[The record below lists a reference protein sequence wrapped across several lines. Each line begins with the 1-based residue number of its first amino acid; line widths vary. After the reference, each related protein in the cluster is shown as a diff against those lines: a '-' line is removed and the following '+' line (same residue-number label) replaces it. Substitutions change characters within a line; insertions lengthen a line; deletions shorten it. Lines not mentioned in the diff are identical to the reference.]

1 MQLIDEKVYED
12 HFVEVT
18 LKERDWNILLRD
30 GELKQKVSCNGEII
44 SLAII
49 VELDKSPVEED
60 LNRQEKKIKYRY

>member
-12 HFVEVT
+12 HFVEIT
-18 LKERDWNILLRD
+18 LNERDWNILLRD

-49 VELDKSPVEED
+49 SEFDKSQRIDD
-60 LNRQEKKIKYRY
+60 LNRQDKKIKYRY